1 MGRKPTSRYGVAPR
15 ERPPAKTPRSLREV
29 PRTPHGNPMAQAS
42 LLAPHVSRAPK
53 PHRVG
58 APPNPRRPKI
68 VRDVDGGALLDLFRI
83 FPDLPW
89 PRRPPGALAPSRDAV
104 SGRMA
109 RRALTR
115 RLR

>member
-1 MGRKPTSRYGVAPR
+1 MGRRPTSHYGAAPR
-15 ERPPAKTPRSLREV
+15 ERPPAKTPRSLKAV

-42 LLAPHVSRAPK
+42 LLRPHVNRPPK

-58 APPNPRRPKI
+58 APPNPRRPKL
-68 VRDVDGGALLDLFRI
+68 VRDVDGGALLDLFRF
-83 FPDLPW
+83 FPDLPR
-89 PRRPPGALAPSRDAV
+89 PRRPAGSTGPSRDAV